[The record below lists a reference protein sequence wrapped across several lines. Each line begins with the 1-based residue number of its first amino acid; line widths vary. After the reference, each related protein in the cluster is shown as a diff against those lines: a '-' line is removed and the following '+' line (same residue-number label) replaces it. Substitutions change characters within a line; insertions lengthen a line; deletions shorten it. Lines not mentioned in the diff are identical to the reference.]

1 MFNLN
6 DMEHSFCYIMN
17 KRYYFKIVNK
27 EYIENAHKNN
37 IKVNVYTV
45 NNVSKAKE
53 LLNWNVDGIIT
64 NYPKKMKKLWH

>member
-27 EYIENAHKNN
+27 ENLKKYFGYILKLGRKYYENRLWTRNESITKDYC
-37 IKVNVYTV
+37 VY
-45 NNVSKAKE
+45 
-53 LLNWNVDGIIT
+53 
-64 NYPKKMKKLWH
+64 